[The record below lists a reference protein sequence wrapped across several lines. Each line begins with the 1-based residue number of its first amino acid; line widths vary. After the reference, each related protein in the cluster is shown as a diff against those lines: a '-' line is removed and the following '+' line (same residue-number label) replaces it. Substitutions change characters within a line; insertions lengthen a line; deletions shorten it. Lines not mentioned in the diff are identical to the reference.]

1 MRYIQWICIAFFL
14 LITACRAERKSVQEN
29 ASSTSVTSVEQTP
42 VTDTIHPSTAKSRTA
57 LYLDSLGLKEIRSAD
72 SSIVVRL
79 MYATDDNFTG
89 ELLYEDLKEAYL
101 HPDALESL
109 LKAQQL
115 LKNQHPGYSL
125 IVYDAARPM
134 SVQKKMWEVV
144 KGTSK
149 NIYVSNPARGG
160 GLHNYGLAV
169 DVSIVNENGEA
180 LPMGT
185 EVDHLGIEAHIT
197 NEAELVR
204 SGKISE
210 EARKNRLILR
220 QVMKEAGFR
229 TLNSEWW
236 HFNRCSRAEAKQ
248 NYKRIE

>member
-14 LITACRAERKSVQEN
+14 LITACRAERKPVQEN
-29 ASSTSVTSVEQTP
+29 TITIAETSAVPISVTKSIP
-42 VTDTIHPSTAKSRTA
+42 PPIPKSRTA

-72 SSIVVRL
+72 SSIVVDL
-79 MYATDDNFTG
+79 MYATADNFTG
-89 ELLYEDLKEAYL
+89 ELLYEDLREAYL

-115 LKNQHPGYSL
+115 LKSKCPAYSL
-125 IVYDAARPM
+125 IIYDAARPM
-134 SVQKKMWEVV
+134 SVQKKMWNIV

-149 NIYVSNPARGG
+149 SKYVSNPARGG

-169 DVSIVNENGEA
+169 DISIVNENGEA

-204 SGKISE
+204 SGTISD
-210 EARKNRLILR
+210 EARKNRLLLR
-220 QVMKEAGFR
+220 QIMKEAGFR
-229 TLNSEWW
+229 ALNSEWW
-236 HFNRCSRAEAKQ
+236 HFNRCSREEARQKYRQ
-248 NYKRIE
+248 IE